1 MTSGRSGQP
10 AGTFTGTPAGPGSSS
25 SGDARPGLSSGDLRQ
40 WRNTA
45 RELAN
50 DAGEFRRTMQSAG
63 LTGKDLT
70 SVDEVVKALRAL
82 DTDKVTNDPLGM
94 QQLMATALDK
104 MKKLEYDLRK
114 RADTANEQLYIS
126 GSEDVPKAWEAI
138 IQDYYRQLGKTKK
151 GGGK

>member
-1 MTSGRSGQP
+1 M
-10 AGTFTGTPAGPGSSS
+10 TGTPASPGSST
-25 SGDARPGLSSGDLRQ
+25 SGDARPGLSSGEIRQ

-50 DAGEFRRTMQSAG
+50 DAGEFRRAAQSAG

-82 DTDKVTNDPLGM
+82 DSDKLASDPLGM
-94 QQLMATALDK
+94 QQLLGTALDK

-126 GSEDVPKAWEAI
+126 GSEDVPKLWESI
-138 IQDYYRQLGKTKK
+138 INDYYRTLGKGKK
-151 GGGK
+151 GGK

>member
-1 MTSGRSGQP
+1 V
-10 AGTFTGTPAGPGSSS
+10 
-25 SGDARPGLSSGDLRQ
+25 RQ

-63 LTGKDLT
+63 MTGKDLT

-82 DTDKVTNDPLGM
+82 DTDKTTSDPLGM
-94 QQLMATALDK
+94 QALMATALDK

-126 GSEDVPKAWEAI
+126 GSEDIPKAWEAI
-138 IQDYYRQLGKTKK
+138 INEYYRTIGKGKK
-151 GGGK
+151 GGK

>member
-1 MTSGRSGQP
+1 
-10 AGTFTGTPAGPGSSS
+10 
-25 SGDARPGLSSGDLRQ
+25 
-40 WRNTA
+40 
-45 RELAN
+45 
-50 DAGEFRRTMQSAG
+50 MQSAG